1 MKQKQEL
8 NVKTYIYKTSMPS
21 YSKAKANLCYKPRPS
36 LKKEREKGKS
46 RKGGRR
52 KERRKWRRER
62 GEEKGGGKREE
73 ERKKRI
79 GGGGRRRG
87 KEIIEERIIDHLNRR
102 T

>member
-1 MKQKQEL
+1 MKQKQEP
-8 NVKTYIYKTSMPS
+8 NVETYIYKTSMPS

-62 GEEKGGGKREE
+62 SGGEEKGGGKE
-73 ERKKRI
+73 
-79 GGGGRRRG
+79 RRR
-87 KEIIEERIIDHLNRR
+87 KEEKDRRGGEEKRRGDNRGEDY
-102 T
+102 